1 MALKH
6 NLVSAANEQL
16 ILSCLPEFYAL
27 VPDEETALDLILQIQ
42 IQQRRLCCRCG
53 YVFETATRAKY
64 ERSVKC
70 KVCRKKIYFTVG
82 TLYERVASVRARLGA
97 VWLMEHGAVVT
108 STKLNQLFGIATS
121 TGLSIINTIG
131 VFIEAMRSS
140 SFHGVSEKVHCP
152 IFEAI
157 MIKRSRITGAYE
169 HASAVPEEVSVS
181 DVDTSNDADSGQFSE
196 SSNMSD
202 DLGDLDREVL
212 AQISAVPI
220 SVDTICEKVDQPP
233 GAVGAALTMLEIFG
247 HITAAPGN
255 SFVRPLAAKRE
266 SRSTVF
272 SPQLLEF
279 VEAAVGNI
287 KAIRQGVS
295 RKYLQLYLGAFWCYF
310 DRTFWRE
317 GALLLVSLDTS
328 LSPDRNLFDYESPL
342 MVSLVSSK
350 QKVVSSK

>member
-16 ILSCLPEFYAL
+16 ISSCLPEFYAL

-42 IQQRRLCCRCG
+42 IEQRRLRCVCG
-53 YVFETATRAKY
+53 YVFETATRAVY

-82 TLYERVASVRARLGA
+82 TLYERVANIRARLGA
-97 VWLMEHGAVVT
+97 VWLMDHGAVVT

-131 VFIEAMRSS
+131 LFIEAMRGT
-140 SFHGVSEKVHCP
+140 SFDAMSEKVNCP
-152 IFEAI
+152 IFTEI

-169 HASAVPEEVSVS
+169 HASAIPEEVSVA
-181 DVDTSNDADSGQFSE
+181 DVDLNADENSSQDSD
-196 SSNMSD
+196 SSNGSD

-212 AQISAVPI
+212 AQISAAPI
-220 SVDTICEKVDQPP
+220 SVDTICENVQHSV
-233 GAVGAALTMLEIFG
+233 GSVGASLTMLEILG
-247 HITAAPGN
+247 HITSVPGN
-255 SFVRPLAAKRE
+255 SFVRLMAARNGN
-266 SRSTVF
+266 SRSRNTEF
-272 SPQLLEF
+272 SPELMEF
-279 VEAAVGNI
+279 VEAAVENI

-310 DRTFWRE
+310 DRDFWRE
-317 GALLLVSLDTS
+317 GALLLISLDSS
-328 LSPDRNLFDYESPL
+328 LSPDRNLIDYESPL
-342 MVSLVSSK
+342 MVS
-350 QKVVSSK
+350 VVSG